1 VDIAPSPTLARRDRA
16 RDRMP
21 RVAEVSGRMTPGRG
35 VAATDMAADLA
46 FPQRHPVRP
55 LNEAFLARHRRL

>member
-1 VDIAPSPTLARRDRA
+1 
-16 RDRMP
+16 MP
-21 RVAEVSGRMTPGRG
+21 RVAEVSGRMTPRRG

-55 LNEAFLARHRRL
+55 LNEAFFASHRRL